1 MSTIALIDFENATN
15 TGEMDFSNVDE
26 LIVFKCANQLHK
38 AVKLSEFKGD
48 IDTINIDKIG
58 KNNLGFHLVFKLG
71 ELHYQRSL
79 SNQFYIISGDKGFDD
94 VIHQLCEQ
102 GRVAK
107 RVDPHAEKHKR
118 ACRRGCS
125 SDYKRPHNK
134 QCVKPLLLSKSDR
147 ECLDLLKRIPPN
159 HLAKTLPKLAN
170 QLADGIANVDPIQI
184 HRELRW
190 LERNNLIIIS
200 GANQQVT
207 YNIQ

>member
-15 TGEMDFSNVDE
+15 TDEMDFTDVDE
-26 LIVFKCANQLHK
+26 IIIFKGANQLHK
-38 AVKLSEFKGD
+38 AVKLNGFTGV

-58 KNNLGFHLVFKLG
+58 KNNLDFHLVFKLG

-79 SNQFYIISGDKGFDD
+79 SDQFYVYSGDKGFDD
-94 VIHQLCEQ
+94 VIDQLCEQ

-118 ACRRGCS
+118 ACVFGRNRSCP
-125 SDYKRPHNK
+125 RPL
-134 QCVKPLLLSKSDR
+134 QLSKSDCQ
-147 ECLDLLKRIPPN
+147 CLDLLKRIPTN
-159 HLAKTLPKLAN
+159 NLAKTLPKLAN
-170 QLADGIANVDPIQI
+170 QLANGIADVDPVQI

-190 LERNNLIIIS
+190 LERNNLIAIS
-200 GANQQVT
+200 GANQQVI